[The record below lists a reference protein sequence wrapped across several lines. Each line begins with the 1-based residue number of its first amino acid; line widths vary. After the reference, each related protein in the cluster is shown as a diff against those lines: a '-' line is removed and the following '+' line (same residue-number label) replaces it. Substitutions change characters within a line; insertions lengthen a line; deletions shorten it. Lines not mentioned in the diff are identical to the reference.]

1 MEIITIPNLGDFAT
15 NAYIVKSGNTA
26 VLIDAPCDAERIIS
40 KLGNLKLEAVLL
52 THGHVDHISAAREL
66 KEKTGCKVYISKE
79 DEPMLRSSKLCRA
92 DYFSVPFYPCEGA
105 ECFSDGD
112 SLTFGDMTFK
122 VVSTKGH
129 TAGSVSF
136 IIDDVIFFGDTLF
149 AGSIGR
155 IDIGGSSFSDIISSI
170 GKLYE
175 LANGRNML
183 VLSGH
188 GPKTDL
194 YSELLENP
202 YLGALREGLN

>member
-1 MEIITIPNLGDFAT
+1 MNITTIPNMGDFGT
-15 NAYIVKSGNTA
+15 NAYIVSSGSTA
-26 VLIDAPCDAERIIS
+26 VLIDAPCDADRIIL
-40 KLGNLKLEAVLL
+40 KLGDLKLEAVLL
-52 THGHVDHISAAREL
+52 THGHVDHISAVGEL
-66 KEKTGCKVYISKE
+66 KEKTGCKVMISHE
-79 DEPMLRSSKLCRA
+79 DEPMLHSSRLCRA

-105 ECFSDGD
+105 ECFSDSD
-112 SLTFGDMTFK
+112 ELTFGDMTFK

-136 IIDDVIFFGDTLF
+136 IIEDTIFSGDTLF

-170 GKLYE
+170 DKLYK
-175 LANGRNML
+175 LADGRNMR

-188 GPKTDL
+188 GPETDL

-202 YLGALREGLN
+202 YLGALRG

>member
-1 MEIITIPNLGDFAT
+1 MNIIKIPNMGDFAT
-15 NAYIVKSGNTA
+15 NAYIVSSGNTA
-26 VLIDAPCDAERIIS
+26 VLIDAPCDADRILAR
-40 KLGNLKLEAVLL
+40 LGDLKLEAVLL
-52 THGHVDHISAAREL
+52 THGHVDHISAAGEL
-66 KEKTGCKVYISKE
+66 KEKTGCKVMISHE

-112 SLTFGDMTFK
+112 ELTFGDMAFK

-136 IIDDVIFFGDTLF
+136 IIDDIIFSGDTLF

-155 IDIGGSSFSDIISSI
+155 IDIGGSGFSDIISSI
-170 GKLYE
+170 GKYYE
-175 LANGRNML
+175 LANGKNMR

-188 GPKTDL
+188 GPETDL

-202 YLGALREGLN
+202 YLGALRG